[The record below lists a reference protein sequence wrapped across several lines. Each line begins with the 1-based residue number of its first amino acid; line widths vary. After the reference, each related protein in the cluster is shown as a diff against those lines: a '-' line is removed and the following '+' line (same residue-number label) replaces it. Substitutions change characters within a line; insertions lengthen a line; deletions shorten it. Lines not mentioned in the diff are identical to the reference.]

1 MKKNIRYVA
10 HEKYMAVVSE
20 LGLETVDKA
29 GYVQAKLG
37 NGRCVYVPKTKNVG
51 HIHLQFTP
59 PVGSI
64 VPPQG
69 KFCRI
74 EAFTDASIDKTE
86 EQLISEFKD
95 MLLFAKDLPNWE
107 RPKRVQP
114 GAPVASSSPEP
125 QATPED
131 AEEEKAKRKALI
143 EDTARRLKAKISDKA
158 AV

>member
-1 MKKNIRYVA
+1 MKKNIRYVS
-10 HEKYMAVVSE
+10 HEKYMAVVAE

-59 PVGSI
+59 PTGSI

-74 EAFTDASIDKTE
+74 EAFTDASIEKSE
-86 EQLISEFKD
+86 EQLVSEFRD
-95 MLLFAKDLPNWE
+95 MLLFAQQLPQWE
-107 RPKRVQP
+107 RPARKQP
-114 GAPVASSSPEP
+114 GEPVASSSPEP
-125 QATPED
+125 QAAPED
-131 AEEEKAKRKALI
+131 EEAAKAARKALI
-143 EDTARRLKAKISDKA
+143 EDTARRLRASISDKA
-158 AV
+158 GL